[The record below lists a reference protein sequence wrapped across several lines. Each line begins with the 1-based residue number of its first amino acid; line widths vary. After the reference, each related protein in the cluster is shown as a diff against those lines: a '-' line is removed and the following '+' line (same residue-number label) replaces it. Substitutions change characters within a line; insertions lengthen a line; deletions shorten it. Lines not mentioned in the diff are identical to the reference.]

1 MPAPKHPG
9 GHGSG
14 GGRRRKKGG
23 HGGGHE
29 EGGSERWLVTYAD
42 MLTLLLVLFIVL
54 FSISVVNTSKFI
66 SLKSSLAAVFG
77 DGSTGI
83 NSGGNSILD
92 SGTTGTGQQ
101 FIMPGT
107 TNQLQDGGSQ
117 SAGSQTT
124 ATGISAA
131 QAAAAAV
138 AAEKNNFTKV
148 EKSVEKALQKQH
160 MQRNV
165 HLAIDHRGLVITV
178 VTNDLVF
185 GGNSAT
191 LETEGQQILGVI
203 APTLAAMP
211 NDIAVYGY
219 TNQLNTGTGP
229 FASGWALSSA
239 RASAVAQFLMDHKV
253 ADSRLSAIGRND
265 NDPLYAPSDPRA
277 ATQNRRVEI
286 VVQTSLPSNEASQLD
301 PKGTSGTTSLGSSS
315 SDSGSGI
322 TKPIT
327 NPVGS
332 N

>member
-29 EGGSERWLVTYAD
+29 EGGAERWLVTYAD

-66 SLKSSLAAVFG
+66 QLKTSLGAVFG

-83 NSGGNSILD
+83 NSGGSSILD
-92 SGTTGTGQQ
+92 SGTTGQGQQ
-101 FIMPGT
+101 FVMPGQDMINNT
-107 TNQLQDGGSQ
+107 GTQLTGNS
-117 SAGSQTT
+117 SST
-124 ATGISAA
+124 ASGISAA

-138 AAEKNNFTKV
+138 ANEKNNFTKI

-178 VTNDLVF
+178 VTNQLVF

-191 LETEGQQILGVI
+191 LEPEGQQILDAV
-203 APTLAAMP
+203 APALVKLP
-211 NDIAVYGY
+211 NDISVYGY
-219 TNQLNTGTGP
+219 TNQLNVSVGSFGN
-229 FASGWALSSA
+229 GWVLSSD
-239 RASAVAQFLMDHKV
+239 RAAAVADYLMQHGIQD
-253 ADSRLSAIGRND
+253 DRLSSIGRND
-265 NDPLYAPSDPRA
+265 NDPLYPVSDPRA

-286 VVQTSLPSNEASQLD
+286 VVQTSLPANEAGQLD
-301 PKGTSGTTSLGSSS
+301 PKTKPGTTTLGADST
-315 SDSGSGI
+315 DSGSGI
-322 TKPIT
+322 TNPIS